1 MNQKPSP
8 EARWRAVKVTARGPS
23 PVPSEVE
30 LQYGFEGDFRFDS
43 AEIGRRFNWG
53 KALGVAMVVGVSGA
67 FWTGVGF
74 LIAHFSR

>member
-1 MNQKPSP
+1 
-8 EARWRAVKVTARGPS
+8 
-23 PVPSEVE
+23 VE